1 MRRKVALAVI
11 LVTTAATLRFMA
23 APLAEETVNLRH
35 LHGLGYSA
43 DGNRLKIANHYGIA
57 VYSEG
62 RWSKAPG
69 PAHDYMGFAVTGDF
83 IISSGHPEGSS
94 ISRLLGLIRSE
105 DRGKT
110 WTSLG
115 FEGEADFHI
124 VAAGHA
130 TNVIYVYTLAP
141 NSRMPVPGIYR
152 RVNETGSGWR
162 HARANGLLG
171 DLNVLAAHPT
181 ETGTIAAATTE
192 GLFLSKDSGDAF
204 HHVVHGHVTAACFT
218 FEGDALWFATFADRR
233 ARLFRKPLAHAGQQ
247 ELSMPSLVG
256 VDAVAYIAQ
265 NPVRRAEFA
274 IASFQ
279 RSVFITPDSADTWR
293 QIARGRGGPPR

>member
-1 MRRKVALAVI
+1 MRRKVAFAVI

-23 APLAEETVNLRH
+23 VPLAEETVNLRH

-57 VYSEG
+57 VYSDG
-62 RWSKAPG
+62 RWSRAPG
-69 PAHDYMGFAVTGDF
+69 PAHDYMGFVVTGDF
-83 IISSGHPEGSS
+83 IISSGHPEGSSS

-115 FEGEADFHI
+115 FEDEAEFHI

-152 RVNETGSGWR
+152 RVDETGSGWR

-171 DLNVLAAHPT
+171 ELNVLVAHPT
-181 ETGTIAAATTE
+181 EAGTIAAATTA
-192 GLFLSKDSGDAF
+192 GLFLSHDSGDAF
-204 HHVVHGHVTAACFT
+204 HQVARGHVTAVCFT
-218 FEGDALWFATFADRR
+218 LEGDALWFGTFADRR
-233 ARLFRKPLAHAGQQ
+233 ARLFRKPLAHARQQ
-247 ELSMPSLVG
+247 ELTMPFIDL
-256 VDAVAYIAQ
+256 DAVAYIAQ

-279 RSVFITPDSADTWR
+279 RSVFITPDSGDTWR